1 MPTWNENIKK
11 IESDMSDL
19 VADYKR
25 YFSNTPNKLTEEMYN
40 EYPES
45 RPEENQ
51 DNEKAGSPEYNL
63 ARKIAKAFEDE
74 REYREMKEISNAYF
88 LTRMM

>member
-1 MPTWNENIKK
+1 MAT
-11 IESDMSDL
+11 SDSDL
-19 VADYKR
+19 ATDYKR

-45 RPEENQ
+45 RPKDTQ
-51 DNEKAGSPEYNL
+51 DNEEGDSIEYNL

-74 REYREMKEISNAYF
+74 REYRKMKEISGAYF

>member
-1 MPTWNENIKK
+1 MVS
-11 IESDMSDL
+11 SDSDL
-19 VADYKR
+19 AADYKR

-51 DNEKAGSPEYNL
+51 DNEEGTSTEYNF
-63 ARKIAKAFEDE
+63 ARKIARAFEDE
-74 REYREMKEISNAYF
+74 REYRKMKEISDAYF
-88 LTRMM
+88 LAQMM

>member
-1 MPTWNENIKK
+1 MVT
-11 IESDMSDL
+11 SDSDL
-19 VADYKR
+19 ATDYKQ
-25 YFSNTPNKLTEEMYN
+25 YFSNTANKLTEEMYN

-45 RPEENQ
+45 RPEDTL
-51 DNEKAGSPEYNL
+51 DNERVISPEYDL

-74 REYREMKEISNAYF
+74 REYRKMKEIADAYF

>member
-1 MPTWNENIKK
+1 MRPDSELT
-11 IESDMSDL
+11 
-19 VADYKR
+19 ADYKR
-25 YFSNTPNKLTEEMYN
+25 YFSNITNKLTEEMYN

-51 DNEKAGSPEYNL
+51 DNEKTVSPEYNL
-63 ARKIAKAFEDE
+63 ARKIARAFEDE
-74 REYREMKEISNAYF
+74 REYRKMKKISDAYF